1 MKTVRDI
8 ADLKDKKVLLRV
20 DFDVPVSDKDEIQES
35 FRIKKQ
41 KEVLDYLV
49 SHDAKVIMVAHI
61 SDKSVDDSFA
71 SLVPQLH
78 LLLGYEINF
87 IKTVLEIG
95 AYLANYAGPALLENI
110 RQNSREK
117 ENDPEFAKQLAVG
130 FDIYVNNDFAVSHR
144 NHASVSA
151 VAGLLPSY
159 AGFVVEEEVARLSEV
174 INSPKEGKVIV
185 IGGAKTETKVPV
197 IKNFMGKAGRIL
209 IGGVVANDIMKE
221 RGTDIGASLADKNSK
236 ELLAGLDLASS
247 VLVLPKD
254 FVISENKILDI
265 GQETE
270 KEYADIINNASM
282 IIWNGPMGMFEKL
295 EFAHGTRAIAEAM
308 ITSKASKIIGGG
320 DTISAVDSFGLLGKF
335 SAEGGSASGGNF
347 VSTGGGAMLAF
358 LAGEKLPGLEVL
370 GYYEQ

>member
-282 IIWNGPMGMFEKL
+282 IVWNGPMGMFEKL